1 MKYDVLF
8 NGARRNIEF
17 TPTDDESSPMTAI
30 LDGRM
35 IAADV
40 AKITSG
46 VYSILFGGRSIEAIV
61 EESAEGY
68 LAHVA
73 GSEFLIKIIDP
84 RSWRGR
90 TGGGIALEGRQEVVA
105 PMPGKIVSVLVAAG
119 QNVEANQGLLVIEA
133 MKMQNEIRS
142 PKTGAIE
149 RLLVKEGRTVSAGE
163 ILAIVT

>member
-8 NGARRNIEF
+8 NGGRRSIEF
-17 TPTDDESSPMTAI
+17 TPPGDESSPMTAV

-40 AKITSG
+40 AKISSG
-46 VYSILFGGRSIEAIV
+46 VYSILFGGRSLEATV
-61 EESAEGY
+61 EEAAEGY
-68 LAHVA
+68 LVHMA

-90 TGGGIALEGRQEVVA
+90 AGGSIALEGRQQVVA
-105 PMPGKIVSVLVAAG
+105 PMPGKIVSVLVVAG

-142 PKTGAIE
+142 PKSGAIE
-149 RLLVKEGRTVSAGE
+149 RLLVKDGQTVSAGE
-163 ILAIVT
+163 ILAIVA